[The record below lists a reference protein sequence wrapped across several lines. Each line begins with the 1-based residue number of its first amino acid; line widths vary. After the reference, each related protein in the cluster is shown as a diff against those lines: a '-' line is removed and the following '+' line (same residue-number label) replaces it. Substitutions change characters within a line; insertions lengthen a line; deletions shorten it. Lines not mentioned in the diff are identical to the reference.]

1 MKISIECAPEN
12 GKEGR
17 HMEMEGEAFFCT
29 AITPNP
35 GGGVRAVT
43 RALGG
48 ATGEEVALALRS
60 IAMRTMEQAGYG
72 KTARAM
78 FVGTMIRGLLEA
90 ETDG

>member
-12 GKEGR
+12 GKAGR

-43 RALGG
+43 RGMGSMTG
-48 ATGEEVALALRS
+48 AEVALALRS
-60 IAMRTMEQAGYG
+60 IAARMMEQGGYD

>member
-12 GKEGR
+12 GKAGR

-43 RALGG
+43 QALGS
-48 ATGEEVALALRS
+48 ATGAEVALALRS
-60 IAMRTMEQAGYG
+60 IAMRTMERAGYG
-72 KTARAM
+72 ETARAM

>member
-12 GKEGR
+12 GKAGR

-35 GGGVRAVT
+35 GGGVRVVA
-43 RALGG
+43 RAIGSASG
-48 ATGEEVALALRS
+48 TEVALALRC
-60 IAMRTMEQAGYG
+60 IATRMMEQAGYG
-72 KTARAM
+72 KTARAL
-78 FVGTMIRGLLEA
+78 FVATMIRGLLEA

>member
-1 MKISIECAPEN
+1 MKISIECVP
-12 GKEGR
+12 GKSEAGE
-17 HMEMEGEAFFCT
+17 HVEMDGEAFFCT

-43 RALGG
+43 RALGS
-48 ATGEEVALALRS
+48 ATGEEVALALRC

-72 KTARAM
+72 KTARAL
-78 FVGTMIRGLLEA
+78 FVATMIQGLLEA

>member
-12 GKEGR
+12 GKAGR

>member
-1 MKISIECAPEN
+1 MKLLIECVP
-12 GKEGR
+12 GKS
-17 HMEMEGEAFFCT
+17 EMGEHVEMDGETFFCT

-43 RALGG
+43 RALGS
-48 ATGEEVALALRS
+48 ATGAEVALALRC
-60 IAMRTMEQAGYG
+60 IAKQTMEQAGYG
-72 KTARAM
+72 ETARAM

>member
-1 MKISIECAPEN
+1 MKCLIECVPEKSKP
-12 GKEGR
+12 GT

-43 RALGG
+43 RALGS
-48 ATGEEVALALRS
+48 ATGAEVALALRC
-60 IAMRTMEQAGYG
+60 IAKQTMEQAGYG

-78 FVGTMIRGLLEA
+78 FVGTMIQGLLEA

>member
-1 MKISIECAPEN
+1 MKISIECAP
-12 GKEGR
+12 GKSEAGE
-17 HMEMEGEAFFCT
+17 HVEMDGEAFFCT

-48 ATGEEVALALRS
+48 ATGEEVALALRCV
-60 IAMRTMEQAGYG
+60 AMRTMEQAGYG
-72 KTARAM
+72 ETARAM

>member
-12 GKEGR
+12 GKAGR

-48 ATGEEVALALRS
+48 RDGR
-60 IAMRTMEQAGYG
+60 GG
-72 KTARAM
+72 G
-78 FVGTMIRGLLEA
+78 VGAAQHRHA
-90 ETDG
+90 DDGACGVR